1 MHRLIYSVGIF
12 HGTPKIS
19 DLVYSKHPVSP
30 VSLFIDDMQSM
41 ENMYNYASYLVLMG
55 FNGCALEIMR
65 Y

>member
-1 MHRLIYSVGIF
+1 MN
-12 HGTPKIS
+12 TPKIS

-41 ENMYNYASYLVLMG
+41 ENMYNYASYLVLIG
-55 FNGCALEIMR
+55 FNGSALEIMR